1 MCGAKLIRNK
11 ETELC
16 EVIKQC
22 EETISKLESNVAIAK
37 REVLRVAEEII
48 AAIRER
54 ERKAIDS
61 VEATDVS
68 ILERINS
75 AKQEVESLVKQM
87 KQAAEFA
94 ENLVQKSSSSDVMQ
108 NKETLKQ
115 KSEELCGVEVP
126 KHQQKTFLQFSV
138 ALRLM
143 DWKLGVIAVSWTAD
157 AKRSR
162 FEGVDQSFQQ
172 S

>member
-11 ETELC
+11 ESELC

-22 EETISKLESNVAIAK
+22 EGTISKLESNVAIAK
-37 REVLRVAEEII
+37 REVSRVAEEII

-94 ENLVQKSSSSDVMQ
+94 EIWFRKAQAQM
-108 NKETLKQ
+108 
-115 KSEELCGVEVP
+115 LCR
-126 KHQQKTFLQFSV
+126 T
-138 ALRLM
+138 R
-143 DWKLGVIAVSWTAD
+143 KL
-157 AKRSR
+157 
-162 FEGVDQSFQQ
+162 
-172 S
+172 